1 MKRGD
6 VFLASIPGDYGKP
19 RPVVI
24 VQNEKANDTHAS
36 IVVCPVSSHVI
47 DAPLF
52 RLSVDPTPRNGLR
65 VKSQVMIDKISAIR
79 RERLRNY
86 VGHLNDELLLQL
98 NRSLAF
104 WIGL

>member
-6 VFLASIPGDYGKP
+6 VFLAVVSGDYGKP
-19 RPVVI
+19 RPVVV

-36 IVVCPVSSHVI
+36 IVVCPVSSHII

-52 RLSVDPTPRNGLR
+52 RININPAPSNGLR
-65 VKSQVMIDKISAIR
+65 TPSQIMIDKVSAVR

-86 VGHLNDELLLQL
+86 IGRIGDELLLQL

>member
-1 MKRGD
+1 
-6 VFLASIPGDYGKP
+6 VFLASVPGDYGKP

-36 IVVCPVSSHVI
+36 IVICPFSSHVI

-52 RLSVDPTPRNGLR
+52 RLTVDPEASNGLR
-65 VKSQVMIDKISAIR
+65 IKSQIMVDKISSIKR
-79 RERLRNY
+79 DRLRHY
-86 VGHLNDELLLQL
+86 IGRIGDELLVQL